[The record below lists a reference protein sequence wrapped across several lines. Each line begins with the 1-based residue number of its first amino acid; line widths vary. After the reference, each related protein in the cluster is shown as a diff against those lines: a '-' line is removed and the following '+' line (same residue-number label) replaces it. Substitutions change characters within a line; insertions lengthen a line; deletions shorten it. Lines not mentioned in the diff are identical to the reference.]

1 MSDKNDRIRI
11 ELTEEQ
17 RKQIKDAGG
26 KDVAAIE
33 LTVQE
38 LEARVAPLMFKY

>member
-1 MSDKNDRIRI
+1 MTNKNERIRI
-11 ELTEEQ
+11 QLTEEQ

-26 KDVAAIE
+26 KDVEALE

-38 LEARVAPLMFKY
+38 LENRIAPLIFKY

>member
-1 MSDKNDRIRI
+1 MTKKNERVRIQ
-11 ELTEEQ
+11 LTEEQ

-26 KDVAAIE
+26 KDIEALE

-38 LEARVAPLMFKY
+38 LEARIAPLIFKY

>member
-1 MSDKNDRIRI
+1 MTNKNERIRI
-11 ELTEEQ
+11 QLTEEQ

-26 KDVAAIE
+26 KDIEALE

-38 LEARVAPLMFKY
+38 LEERIAPLHFKY

>member
-1 MSDKNDRIRI
+1 MTNKNERIRI
-11 ELTEEQ
+11 QLTEEQ

-26 KDVAAIE
+26 KDIEALE

-38 LEARVAPLMFKY
+38 LEARIAPLIFKY

>member
-1 MSDKNDRIRI
+1 MTNKNERVRIQ
-11 ELTEEQ
+11 LTEEQ

-26 KDVAAIE
+26 KDIEALE

-38 LEARVAPLMFKY
+38 LEARIAPLIFKY